1 MSFKLAAQRGL
12 KSFIHIAFASNLQ
25 MNTSVRNLPTSCI
38 VEYATQGLGSPSEN
52 QEENLLEFKTY
63 ILFSLVNILNFSSIS
78 QWILIIFLLLVSFVN
93 VIFYRVS
100 YTCINTPLHSWITSL
115 SLAILNMI
123 LSTHH
128 KLKLLKLKTCTG

>member
-1 MSFKLAAQRGL
+1 
-12 KSFIHIAFASNLQ
+12 

-100 YTCINTPLHSWITSL
+100 YTCINTPLHS
-115 SLAILNMI
+115 
-123 LSTHH
+123 
-128 KLKLLKLKTCTG
+128 